1 MSTKENSV
9 TYKIFTYLHDHIK
22 VVNDSKIFAGIMIII
37 LNISSKFVNV
47 KLSKS
52 MESYLKNTFSRQL
65 LVFAIAWMGTR
76 EIYVAL
82 FITVVFTICVDIL
95 WNEESAYCILSEQFT
110 DYHLSL
116 LDDSS
121 KCNHFT
127 KEDVEKAM
135 SILEKAQKI
144 VTNAK
149 TNGDTPQLDISN
161 DKKTYLN
168 QTPII
173 M

>member
-1 MSTKENSV
+1 MTTETKKKSGVFNF
-9 TYKIFTYLHDHIK
+9 FTYIHDHIK
-22 VVNDSKIFAGIMIII
+22 VVNDSKIFAGLMIIT

-47 KLSKS
+47 KLSKT

-76 EIYVAL
+76 DVFVAL
-82 FITVVFTICVDIL
+82 FITLLFSLFMDVLF
-95 WNEESAYCILSEQFT
+95 NEESHFCILPEHFT
-110 DYHLSL
+110 NYHLSL
-116 LDDSS
+116 LEDTNQC
-121 KCNHFT
+121 KHFT

-135 SILEKAQKI
+135 QVLEKAKSIINQSQGY
-144 VTNAK
+144 TDQN
-149 TNGDTPQLDISN
+149 IS
-161 DKKTYLN
+161 DKKPYLN

>member
-1 MSTKENSV
+1 MTTETKKKSAVFNF
-9 TYKIFTYLHDHIK
+9 FTYIHDHIK
-22 VVNDSKIFAGIMIII
+22 VINDSKIFAGLMIIT

-47 KLSKS
+47 KLSKT

-76 EIYVAL
+76 DVFVAL
-82 FITVVFTICVDIL
+82 FITLLFSLFMDVL
-95 WNEESAYCILSEQFT
+95 LNEESHFCILPENFT
-110 DYHLSL
+110 NYHLSL
-116 LDDSS
+116 LEDNNNC
-121 KCNHFT
+121 KNFT

-135 SILEKAQKI
+135 QVLEKAQAIINKSQGHTEI
-144 VTNAK
+144 PIA
-149 TNGDTPQLDISN
+149 
-161 DKKTYLN
+161 DKKSYLN